1 MRRVLVV
8 EDDIDLSFITMQ
20 NLIKE
25 GYLVDQAYT
34 CAKAQEMLSEN
45 EYDVILLDV
54 ALPDMQGTELC
65 TDIRS
70 RCSCPIIFMSCL
82 SDSEVIITAL
92 KNGGDD
98 YMVKPIDYSVLMVR
112 IDTIMRRMRQEDGG
126 AAAVEETSGSIRK
139 FRSFSVDTDHHRVL
153 RGEEEV
159 GLSSIEYSL
168 LIYMIE
174 HPKTLLLYQ
183 DIYKKVW
190 QNDSLGDIRTVMVH
204 ISNLRKKLD
213 PDQKGIITTVRG
225 AGYIFVDV

>member
-1 MRRVLVV
+1 MKRILVV

-20 NLIKE
+20 NLIKA

-34 CAKAQEMLSEN
+34 CSKAQELLGEK

-65 TDIRS
+65 MAIRS
-70 RCSCPIIFMSCL
+70 RSNCPIIFMSCL

-98 YMVKPIDYSVLMVR
+98 YMVKPIDYSVLMAR
-112 IDTIMRRMRQEDGG
+112 IDTIMRRMQRENT
-126 AAAVEETSGSIRK
+126 AEEERESLRR
-139 FRSFSVDTDHHRVL
+139 FRSFCVDHHHRRVL
-153 RGEEEV
+153 RGDEEV
-159 GLSSIEYSL
+159 DLSAIEYSL
-168 LIYMIE
+168 LAYMTE
-174 HPKTLLLYQ
+174 HPKVLLLYQ
-183 DIYKKVW
+183 DIYKQVW

-225 AGYIFVDV
+225 AGYIFSDV

>member
-1 MRRVLVV
+1 MKRVLVV
-8 EDDIDLSFITMQ
+8 EDDIDLSLITML

-34 CAKAQEMLSEN
+34 CAKAQELLEQN
-45 EYDVILLDV
+45 QYDVILLDV

-65 TDIRS
+65 TAIRS
-70 RCSCPIIFMSCL
+70 RCGCPIIFMSCL
-82 SDSEVIITAL
+82 SDSDVIVTAL

-112 IDTIMRRMRQEDGG
+112 IEAIMRRMGQEEP
-126 AAAVEETSGSIRK
+126 AVVEEDSSVRR
-139 FRSFSVDTDHHRVL
+139 FHSFSVDTHYRRVL

-159 GLSSIEYSL
+159 DLSSIEYSL
-168 LIYMIE
+168 LAYMME
-174 HPKTLLLYQ
+174 HPDELLLYQ
-183 DIYKKVW
+183 DIYKQVW

-213 PDQKGIITTVRG
+213 PEHRGIIATVRG
-225 AGYIFVDV
+225 AGYIFSDV

>member
-20 NLIKE
+20 NLIRE

-34 CAKAQEMLSEN
+34 CGEAQELLEKN
-45 EYDVILLDV
+45 AYDVILLDV

-65 TDIRS
+65 MAIRS
-70 RCSCPIIFMSCL
+70 RSNCPIIFMSCL

-98 YMVKPIDYSVLMVR
+98 YMVKPIDYSVLMAR
-112 IDTIMRRMRQEDGG
+112 IDTIMRRVQRENT
-126 AAAVEETSGSIRK
+126 AEEECESLRR
-139 FRSFSVDTDHHRVL
+139 FRSFCVDHHHRRVL
-153 RGEEEV
+153 RGDEEV
-159 GLSSIEYSL
+159 DLSAIEYSL
-168 LIYMIE
+168 LAYMTE
-174 HPKTLLLYQ
+174 HPKVLLLYQ
-183 DIYKKVW
+183 DIYKQVW

-225 AGYIFVDV
+225 AGYIFSDV

>member
-1 MRRVLVV
+1 MKRVLVV

-20 NLIKE
+20 NLIKA

-34 CAKAQEMLSEN
+34 CNKAQELLGEK

-65 TDIRS
+65 MAIRS
-70 RCSCPIIFMSCL
+70 RSNCPIIFMSCL

-98 YMVKPIDYSVLMVR
+98 YMVKPIDYSVLMAR
-112 IDTIMRRMRQEDGG
+112 IDTIMRRVQRENT
-126 AAAVEETSGSIRK
+126 AEEECESLRR
-139 FRSFSVDTDHHRVL
+139 FRSFCVDHHHRRVL
-153 RGEEEV
+153 RGDEEV
-159 GLSSIEYSL
+159 DLSAIEYSL
-168 LIYMIE
+168 LAYMTE
-174 HPKTLLLYQ
+174 HPKVLLLYQ
-183 DIYKKVW
+183 DIYKQVW

-225 AGYIFVDV
+225 AGYIFSDV